1 VESLLSLRLEG
12 DKLHVAPCLPHD
24 WDTYSMDYR
33 YRDTMYKIVVTQ
45 TAAEDA
51 IAHFKVD
58 GVAQEDSAIALI
70 DDQREHAVEIQMRSL
85 PGADTTPQAGHA

>member
-1 VESLLSLRLEG
+1 
-12 DKLHVAPCLPHD
+12 
-24 WDTYSMDYR
+24 
-33 YRDTMYKIVVTQ
+33 MYKIVVTQ

-70 DDQREHAVEIQMRSL
+70 DDQREHAVEILMRSA
-85 PGADTTPQAGHA
+85 PAKA